1 MIRVSTNTIFDQ
13 GVFNLQRGQ
22 STLAELQD
30 QISTS
35 RRVRTP
41 ADDPVAA
48 ARSLEVEQS
57 QAISEQYIR
66 NGDSAQTALGL
77 SENALISVTTLIQD
91 VRTLAV
97 NAGDGALSEKELKS
111 LAVELRARYQDLLGL
126 ANSTDGNGQ
135 YLFSGYQGAT
145 RPFAE
150 TAPGLVSYAGDQG
163 ARLVQVSASR
173 QIPVSDAGSDVFQ
186 AIRNG
191 NGTFVTA
198 AATANTGTG
207 IVSPGTVVNQTAWDA
222 AGNPRDF
229 TVVFDV
235 DSSTVPPTTTYD
247 LIDNLSG
254 LSLTTGAAPGAGPY
268 LRTYT
273 DGAGINLSRQAP
285 PDTNPASFDFG
296 AQLTIEGQP
305 ADGDSFTVQAS
316 TNQDLFKTI
325 HDLITTLETRRRKRC
340 RQRPTDQWHQHRA
353 FQPRQQPGQCPAG
366 ALGDR
371 RAPAR
376 SGRHAVRPV
385 RPGPATPDHG
395 VRTARSGLCQGH
407 LRPHPPAADLR
418 SCPEVL
424 RAGAGAVAVR
434 FPLEPNRRGAE
445 A

>member
-1 MIRVSTNTIFDQ
+1 MIRFSTNTIFEQ
-13 GVFNLQRGQ
+13 GVFNMQRSQ
-22 STLAELQD
+22 STLVELQD
-30 QISTS
+30 QIATG

-97 NAGDGALSEKELKS
+97 NAGDGALSKKELES

-150 TAPGLVSYAGDQG
+150 TAPGVVAYAGDQG
-163 ARLVQVSASR
+163 ARLVQISASR
-173 QIPVSDAGSDVFQ
+173 QIAVSDAGSDIFQ

-191 NGTFVTA
+191 NGTFATA
-198 AATANTGTG
+198 AAPTNTGTG
-207 IVSPGTVVNQTAWDA
+207 MVSPGTVLNQAAWDA

-229 TVVFDV
+229 TVVFHV
-235 DSSTVPPTTTYD
+235 DGTTVPPTTTYD
-247 LIDNLSG
+247 IVDNVNG
-254 LSLTTGAAPGAGPY
+254 ISLTTGAAPAAGPY
-268 LRTYT
+268 LRTYS
-273 DGAGINLSRQAP
+273 DGAAIDLSRQVP

-296 AQLTIEGQP
+296 AQLIVEGEP

-316 TNQDLFKTI
+316 TNQDLFRTI
-325 HDLITTLETRRRKRC
+325 HDLITTLETAGGSAAANAALANGINTALSNLDNGLDNVLRVRSAIGTRLREVDDT
-340 RQRPTDQWHQHRA
+340 QSSQADLVLQHQTTVSQLRDLDYA
-353 FQPRQQPGQCPAG
+353 KAISDLTRQQLTYEAAMQ
-366 ALGDR
+366 
-371 RAPAR
+371 
-376 SGRHAVRPV
+376 SFVRV
-385 RPGPATPDHG
+385 QEL
-395 VRTARSGLCQGH
+395 SLFNF
-407 LRPHPPAADLR
+407 L
-418 SCPEVL
+418 
-424 RAGAGAVAVR
+424 
-434 FPLEPNRRGAE
+434 
-445 A
+445 